1 MQTASPVAADDP
13 RVVELEAVVRD
24 LIAAYERLSAL
35 SQERQRAIRAAD
47 PGALGRVIGLESEAV
62 QAVAALE
69 QKRLPLVADL
79 AKRLGAPARTETT
92 ITWIAQ
98 RLPGLARER
107 LLSQA
112 QRLRE
117 LISSVLKQND
127 TARRTAEL
135 LAGHMEGLMRQ
146 VAAAL
151 NHAQTYGRAGVVG
164 AGPTVVSAL
173 DVRS

>member
-1 MQTASPVAADDP
+1 MQTPSPIAADDP
-13 RVVELEAVVRD
+13 RIGELESVVRD
-24 LIAAYERLSAL
+24 LIAAYERLSSL
-35 SQERQRAIRAAD
+35 SQDRRQAMRAAD
-47 PGALGRVIGLESEAV
+47 PVALGRVIAQESEAV
-62 QAVAALE
+62 QVVAALE

-79 AKRLGAPARTETT
+79 SKRLGAPARTETT

-107 LLSQA
+107 LLSLA

-117 LISSVLKQND
+117 LISTVLKQNE

-151 NHAQTYGRAGVVG
+151 NHGQTYGRGGVVT